1 MPLIEHPSLEKELG
15 EIVQNETVQAPAEDT
30 LPEKYR
36 GKSVADIARMHQ
48 EAEKLIG
55 RQSSEVNELRRL
67 ADEHIK
73 ANLESIKRKEETA
86 EEPDFFV
93 DPKQAVRKI
102 VESNPEIAALREKTA
117 QLEMQS
123 NRKALEGKH
132 PDFVDVLQSPEFQ
145 EWVMGSKYRKSLF
158 QSANDTWDFEA
169 ADELF
174 STFKQLHQ
182 VEKPK
187 VKEEVKSA
195 ARKVAAVP
203 SGNGGGADISAD
215 SRKIYRR
222 ADLIRL
228 QQTDPKRYESLAS
241 EIYAAYA
248 EGRVR

>member
-1 MPLIEHPSLEKELG
+1 MPLIDQPSLEKELG
-15 EIVQNETVQAPAEDT
+15 EIVQNETVQPQEDT

-73 ANLESIKRKEETA
+73 ANLEALKHKEAA

-117 QLEMQS
+117 QLEAQS
-123 NRKALEGKH
+123 NRKALESKH
-132 PDFVDVLQSPEFQ
+132 PDFVEVLQTPEFQ

-158 QSANDTWDFEA
+158 QQANDTWDYEA

-174 STFKQLHQ
+174 STFKQLHKT
-182 VEKPK
+182 EKPQAR
-187 VKEEVKSA
+187 EEVKSA

-203 SGNGGGADISAD
+203 SGNGGGADVSAD

-228 QQTDPKRYESLAS
+228 QQTDPKRYEAMAP